1 MSSGKVI
8 VVGAGLMGTGIAHAF
23 ASSGF
28 ATILIDSGEGV
39 AARSATSI
47 GALFDE
53 GVARG
58 KMTAEDA
65 EASRSRLTTAVSVG
79 DDWADAVLFTTTATE
94 RLDIKHQTMRCSSE
108 VLPPDAI
115 IGSNTSALRITEFA
129 AVLPRPEGVTGLH
142 FFNPVHKM

>member
-1 MSSGKVI
+1 
-8 VVGAGLMGTGIAHAF
+8 MGTGIAHAF

-28 ATILIDSGEGV
+28 ATILIDSGVGV
-39 AARSATSI
+39 AARPATSI

-79 DDWADAVLFTTTATE
+79 DECADAVLFIETATA
-94 RLDIKHQTMRCSSE
+94 RLDITQIANASCGERMCHS
-108 VLPPDAI
+108 V
-115 IGSNTSALRITEFA
+115 
-129 AVLPRPEGVTGLH
+129 
-142 FFNPVHKM
+142 